1 MLKTIAKK
9 SRISVLLKLR
19 RDFVMGKLVRKQGI
33 HIHAALR
40 RFHRTFDVLTN
51 QKCSRDNNK
60 VITFFALWRVH
71 CVWLF
76 PSYLD
81 HYLKLELIQQL
92 KLEVMEK
99 HLGAMFMQTHTN

>member
-19 RDFVMGKLVRKQGI
+19 RDFVMGKLVRKQRI

-40 RFHRTFDVLTN
+40 RFRRTFDVLTS

-60 VITFFALWRVH
+60 VITFFA
-71 CVWLF
+71 F
-76 PSYLD
+76 
-81 HYLKLELIQQL
+81 
-92 KLEVMEK
+92 
-99 HLGAMFMQTHTN
+99 